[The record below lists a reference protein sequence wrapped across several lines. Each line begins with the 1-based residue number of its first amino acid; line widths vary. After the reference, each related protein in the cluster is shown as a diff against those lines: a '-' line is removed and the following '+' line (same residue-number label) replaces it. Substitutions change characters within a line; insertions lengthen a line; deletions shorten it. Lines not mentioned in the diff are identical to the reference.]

1 MRREMMAM
9 AGPAVASA
17 LNEEIAPELLPA
29 RKRFRD
35 LAIERIMM
43 LESLRIRVT
52 TGQQPRTPIPGIVAL
67 AHKIAGSAGSLGYAT
82 AGVLAASIDQLSRD
96 QAEVKLP
103 LNELWR
109 QIEPRLIALMDEL
122 EALLDE

>member
-1 MRREMMAM
+1 MRREMVTITA
-9 AGPAVASA
+9 PAATPA
-17 LNEEIAPELLPA
+17 LNDEIAPELLPA

-35 LAIERIMM
+35 LAIERIMT

-52 TGQQPRTPIPGIVAL
+52 SGQEPRTAIAGIVAL
-67 AHKIAGSAGSLGYAT
+67 AHKIAGSAGSLGYGA
-82 AGVLAASIDQLSRD
+82 AGNLAARIDQISRD